1 MQEISRM
8 AYLQD
13 MALLPELPCSTPHDN
28 AIIESFKLILTSMGK
43 AQSKVFAMFA
53 DVSGSARLFQRI
65 GDTEAAYAVERCVKR
80 MERSIVGFRGET
92 VKISGGELVAA
103 FESAEDACQAAINM
117 QLRVSKLPPVSG
129 LKLTIRIGLH
139 VGVIEAGGAVPSE
152 EIISAARNRA
162 VTGARNIA
170 GLARIDQIVASS
182 LLIRELP
189 KRSAILSRVMADLG
203 RLKEG
208 DRSYDLSEVDW
219 VTHEEQHHRH
229 GVNVD
234 PTPSQILADIDRLC
248 IRYRGKAFLLDEKS
262 PSLTLGRSPASKL
275 LIIDHK
281 ASRDHGRI
289 ERRGNS
295 YFYIDSSTNGSY
307 ITIGT
312 QKELLVRRGEIELM
326 GSGRICFGAS
336 GHDPKA
342 DCAEFEHL

>member
-1 MQEISRM
+1 M
-8 AYLQD
+8 AHPASI
-13 MALLPELPCSTPHDN
+13 ALLPDLPCSTPPHN
-28 AIIESFKLILTSMGK
+28 AIIEPLKLILTSMSK

-80 MERSIVGFRGET
+80 MERSIAGYRGQT
-92 VKISGGELVAA
+92 VKISGGELVAS
-103 FESAEDACQAAINM
+103 FESAEDACHAAINM

-139 VGVIEAGGAVPSE
+139 VGVIEAGAAIPSE
-152 EIISAARNRA
+152 EIVTAARNKA

-189 KRSAILSRVMADLG
+189 KRSTILSRVMTDLG

-208 DRSYDLSEVDW
+208 DRSFDLSEVDW
-219 VTHEEQHHRH
+219 LTHEEQHPAH
-229 GVNVD
+229 GLMVD
-234 PTPSQILADIDRLC
+234 PTPSQFLADVDRLC
-248 IRYRGKAFLLDEKS
+248 IRYRGNAFLLDEKS
-262 PSLTLGRSPASKL
+262 PLLTRGRSPASKL

-281 ASRDHGRI
+281 ASRAHGRI
-289 ERRGNS
+289 ERRANS

-307 ITIGT
+307 VSLGT
-312 QKELLVRRGEIELM
+312 EKEILVRRSEIELK

-336 GHDPKA
+336 GSDPKA
-342 DCAEFEHL
+342 DCAGFEHL

>member
-1 MQEISRM
+1 
-8 AYLQD
+8 
-13 MALLPELPCSTPHDN
+13 
-28 AIIESFKLILTSMGK
+28 
-43 AQSKVFAMFA
+43 
-53 DVSGSARLFQRI
+53 
-65 GDTEAAYAVERCVKR
+65 
-80 MERSIVGFRGET
+80 
-92 VKISGGELVAA
+92 
-103 FESAEDACQAAINM
+103 M

-139 VGVIEAGGAVPSE
+139 VGVVEAGGAVPSE
-152 EIISAARNRA
+152 EIITAARNRA

-219 VTHEEQHHRH
+219 VTHEEHNHRH

-248 IRYRGKAFLLDEKS
+248 VRYRGKAFLLDEKS

-281 ASRDHGRI
+281 ASRDHSRI

-295 YFYIDSSTNGSY
+295 YYYIDSSTNGSY
-307 ITIGT
+307 ITLGT
-312 QKELLVRRGEIELM
+312 QKELLVRRGEIELT

>member
-1 MQEISRM
+1 M
-8 AYLQD
+8 AHP
-13 MALLPELPCSTPHDN
+13 ASNAFLPDLPCSTPPHN
-28 AIIESFKLILTSMGK
+28 AIIEPLKLILSSMSK

-80 MERSIVGFRGET
+80 MERSIAGYRGQT
-92 VKISGGELVAA
+92 LKISGGELVAA
-103 FESAEDACQAAINM
+103 FESAEDACRAAINM

-139 VGVIEAGGAVPSE
+139 FGVIDWGGGIPSE
-152 EIISAARNRA
+152 KIVTVAKNMA

-182 LLIRELP
+182 PLIRELP

-203 RLKEG
+203 RLNEG
-208 DRSYDLSEVDW
+208 DKSFDLSEVDW
-219 VTHEEQHHRH
+219 QTHDEQHQEH
-229 GVNVD
+229 GLIMD
-234 PTPSQILADIDRLC
+234 PTPSQLLADVDRLC
-248 IRYRGKAFLLDEKS
+248 IRYRGNAFLLDEKS
-262 PSLTLGRSPASKL
+262 PLLTLGRSPGNKL

-281 ASRDHGRI
+281 ASRTHGRI
-289 ERRGNS
+289 ELRTDS

-307 ITIGT
+307 VSLGT
-312 QKELLVRRGEIELM
+312 EKEILVRRGEIELK
-326 GSGRICFGAS
+326 GTGRLCFGTS
-336 GHDPKA
+336 GQDPKA

>member
-1 MQEISRM
+1 M
-8 AYLQD
+8 AYAED
-13 MALLPELPCSTPHDN
+13 IALLPELPCSTPRDN
-28 AIIESFKLILTSMGK
+28 AIIEAFKLTLTSMSK

-103 FESAEDACQAAINM
+103 FESAEDACQAAISM

-152 EIISAARNRA
+152 EIITAARNRA

-219 VTHEEQHHRH
+219 VTHEEHHQRH

-307 ITIGT
+307 ITLGT

>member
-1 MQEISRM
+1 M
-8 AYLQD
+8 AYSQD
-13 MALLPELPCSTPHDN
+13 LALLPELPCSTPHDN

-229 GVNVD
+229 GVNVIRHQARFL
-234 PTPSQILADIDRLC
+234 PTSTACASAIAEKPSC
-248 IRYRGKAFLLDEKS
+248 
-262 PSLTLGRSPASKL
+262 
-275 LIIDHK
+275 
-281 ASRDHGRI
+281 
-289 ERRGNS
+289 
-295 YFYIDSSTNGSY
+295 STRN
-307 ITIGT
+307 
-312 QKELLVRRGEIELM
+312 RPR
-326 GSGRICFGAS
+326 
-336 GHDPKA
+336 
-342 DCAEFEHL
+342 

>member
-1 MQEISRM
+1 M
-8 AYLQD
+8 AHLASI
-13 MALLPELPCSTPHDN
+13 ALLPELPCSTPPHN
-28 AIIESFKLILTSMGK
+28 AIIEPLKLILTSMSK

-80 MERSIVGFRGET
+80 MERSIAGYRGQT

-129 LKLTIRIGLH
+129 LKLTIRIGVH
-139 VGVIEAGGAVPSE
+139 VGVIDAGGAVPSE
-152 EIISAARNRA
+152 EIITAATNKA

-182 LLIRELP
+182 LFIRELP
-189 KRSAILSRVMADLG
+189 KRSAILSRVMPDLG

-208 DRSYDLSEVDW
+208 DRSFDLSEVDW
-219 VTHEEQHHRH
+219 LTHEEQHQKH
-229 GVNVD
+229 GVIMD
-234 PTPSQILADIDRLC
+234 PTPSQILGGVDRLC
-248 IRYRGKAFLLDEKS
+248 IRYRGNAFLLDEKS
-262 PSLTLGRSPASKL
+262 PTLTLGRGPASKL

-281 ASRDHGRI
+281 ASRAHGRI
-289 ERRGNS
+289 ERRTNS

-307 ITIGT
+307 VSLGT
-312 QKELLVRRGEIELM
+312 QKEILVRQGEIELK

-336 GHDPKA
+336 GRDPKA
-342 DCAEFEHL
+342 DYAEFEHL